1 LKHPVKL
8 RIILLLG
15 LFAWFGSL
23 PVASAAVDWEV
34 VKEMNLEEQPLDIAA
49 SADGAFIFVLVPGS
63 VLVYD
68 NTEDKPTNRIPIDK
82 TFDRITWSD
91 KNKTIILTST
101 TSKAIK
107 VIKVEKVH
115 AVDVSGRPFKGASDA
130 PVTIVVFS
138 DYQ

>member
-1 LKHPVKL
+1 MKYPVKL

-15 LFAWFGSL
+15 LLTWIGSL
-23 PVASAAVDWEV
+23 PMASAKVDWEV
-34 VKEMNLEEQPLDIAA
+34 VKEMSLEDQPLDVAA

-68 NTEDKPTNRIPIDK
+68 ETEDKPANRIPVDK
-82 TFDRITWSD
+82 AFDRITWSD

-107 VIKVEKVH
+107 VIKLEEVH
-115 AVDVSGRPFKGASDA
+115 TVDLSDRPFKGASAA